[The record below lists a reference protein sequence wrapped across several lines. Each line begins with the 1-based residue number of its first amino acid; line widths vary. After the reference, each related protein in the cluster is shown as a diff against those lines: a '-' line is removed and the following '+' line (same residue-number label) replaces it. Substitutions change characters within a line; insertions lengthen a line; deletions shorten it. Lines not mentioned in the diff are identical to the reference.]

1 MAGVPPNLQ
10 RCGNHQDIL
19 SLRDEAGTLILN
31 RCPHGCKTH
40 LSGCDIKGDI
50 SIASGDKIY
59 IVPGQKK
66 YKGTVIRPQYGE
78 RWFCA
83 ELDAIANG
91 WRKAKN

>member
-1 MAGVPPNLQ
+1 MAGVPPDLQ

-19 SLRDEAGTLILN
+19 SLSYEAGTLILN

-59 IVPGQKK
+59 IVPG
-66 YKGTVIRPQYGE
+66 
-78 RWFCA
+78 
-83 ELDAIANG
+83 
-91 WRKAKN
+91 